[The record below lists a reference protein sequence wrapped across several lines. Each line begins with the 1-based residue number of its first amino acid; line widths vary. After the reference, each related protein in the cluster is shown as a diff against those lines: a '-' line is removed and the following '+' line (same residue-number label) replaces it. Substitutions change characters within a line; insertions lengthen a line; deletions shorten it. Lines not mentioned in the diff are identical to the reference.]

1 MNNIIIIFIII
12 LKLMFVINLSNFK
25 KRYSKNII
33 FIKKLYHLFQ
43 NNFYNLYIVN
53 NLLK

>member
-25 KRYSKNII
+25 KRYSN
-33 FIKKLYHLFQ
+33 FIHQEVISFVSK
-43 NNFYNLYIVN
+43 
-53 NLLK
+53 